1 MSNRTSKL
9 KHELLL
15 PGETSWELWS
25 SGAFGAME
33 CTKTFDDS
41 CPGSFATAAAR
52 HTLALP
58 AASVWV
64 LPAWLKGEREHLRD
78 MAQLHLE
85 RLSVR
90 TPGHE
95 QAMLAESI
103 DETNG
108 SHLTRVVALKDVTT
122 PLAELKLLPDE
133 CRLSA
138 SCMAL
143 APNSITI
150 WRELGRLVVAIT
162 VGPQLAY
169 FSPMSASSLDHSG
182 LAELNN
188 ICLQLTFQKVLQ
200 SLSGIV
206 LWIDDGDIERI
217 QKATGLDVRRDSR
230 PSPRLLPGTA
240 ATLMPMDI
248 IVTRQ
253 AQQNASRYRM
263 MGLAAGFVVA
273 ALVAVFSALMS
284 MATHER
290 DELREKIAEIT
301 PRATHVANHKA
312 AWMEVASAVDPSTF
326 PMQTLLHCME
336 PNPPEMAMLSFE
348 CTEDRIL
355 IQAHTPTVEE
365 ALKYQLD
372 LKNVEALSG
381 YTWDPGQLKI
391 NEKDNS
397 VNFDMKG
404 TLASA
409 EEKKP

>member
-15 PGETSWELWS
+15 PGETAWELWS
-25 SGAFGAME
+25 SAALGAME
-33 CTKTFDDS
+33 RTKTFDDS
-41 CPGSFATAAAR
+41 CPGAFATTAAR
-52 HTLALP
+52 RTLALP

-64 LPAWLKGEREHLRD
+64 LPAWLKGERKHLRD

-95 QAMLAESI
+95 QSMLAESI
-103 DETNG
+103 DEAEG
-108 SHLTRVVALKDVTT
+108 SHLTRVVALKDVPT
-122 PLAELKLLPDE
+122 PLSELKLLPDE

-138 SCMAL
+138 ACYAL

-169 FSPMSASSLDHSG
+169 FSPMSASSLDQSG

-188 ICLQLTFQKVLQ
+188 ICLQLTFQRVLQ

-206 LWIDDGDIERI
+206 LWMEDGDIERI
-217 QKATGLDVRRDSR
+217 QKSTGLDVRRDSR
-230 PSPRLLPGTA
+230 PTPRLLPSSN

-253 AQQNASRYRM
+253 AQQTAARYRVI
-263 MGLAAGFVVA
+263 GLGAGFVVA
-273 ALVAVFSALMS
+273 GLVAVFSAMMS
-284 MATHER
+284 MATRER
-290 DELREKIAEIT
+290 DELREKIAEVT
-301 PRATHVANHKA
+301 PRAAHVGNHKA
-312 AWMEVASAVDPSTF
+312 AWTEAAAAVDPSTY
-326 PMQTLLHCME
+326 PMQLLLHCME
-336 PNPPEMAMLSFE
+336 PNPPEMALLSFE
-348 CTEDRIL
+348 CTTDRL
-355 IQAHTPTVEE
+355 MIQAHTPNVEE

-381 YTWDPGQLKI
+381 YTWDTGQLKI

-404 TLASA
+404 SLASA
-409 EEKKP
+409 EVKKP